1 MSPAATDR
9 LRTRLAA
16 LLPRASALARGGL
29 GAMLVVAGVHK
40 LVAPDAWAVYV
51 VDWLAPW
58 LVVSPRLFMLLNGPP
73 EIVVGLGLLAD
84 RFVAVG
90 AAIAAVSLTVTT
102 AYLAVVALTRSGLFA
117 DVMIRDIAL
126 AGLAWAVLA
135 DAVRT

>member
-1 MSPAATDR
+1 MSPAVTDR

-16 LLPRASALARGGL
+16 LLPPAPTLARGGL

-40 LVAPDAWAVYV
+40 LVAPEAWAVYV

-73 EIVVGLGLLAD
+73 EIAVGLGLLAD

-102 AYLAVVALTRSGLFA
+102 AYLAVVALTRGGLFA

-135 DAVRT
+135 DRVRS

>member
-1 MSPAATDR
+1 
-9 LRTRLAA
+9 
-16 LLPRASALARGGL
+16 
-29 GAMLVVAGVHK
+29 MLVVAGVHK
-40 LVAPDAWAVYV
+40 LVAPEAWAVYV

-73 EIVVGLGLLAD
+73 EIAVGLGLLAD

-102 AYLAVVALTRSGLFA
+102 AYLAVVALTRGGLFA

-135 DAVRT
+135 DRVRS

>member
-1 MSPAATDR
+1 MSPPVTDR
-9 LRTRLAA
+9 LQSRLAA
-16 LLPRASALARGGL
+16 LLPPAPTLARAGL

-40 LVAPDAWAVYV
+40 LLAPGAWAVYV

-73 EIVVGLGLLAD
+73 EIAVGLGLLAD

-90 AAIAAVSLTVTT
+90 ATIAAVSLTVTT
-102 AYLAVVALTRSGLFA
+102 GYLAIVALTRGGLFA

-126 AGLAWAVLA
+126 TGLAWAVLA
-135 DAVRT
+135 DAVRP